1 MSPDSVDILYNAAKD
16 HCINL
21 DLETTL
27 PTPQTLESLSS
38 ELPMHLLKEFYEKTG
53 KSVDPSLRE
62 MAQELVDFGEPIAFK
77 GPPRVSPEEMRKLL
91 DLGHMEKPK
100 RKDPYL
106 GNLIKKNKEDGK
118 PDRAGF
124 PWTELEDKRLTQ
136 EHKNR
141 CDVSFIA
148 HKHKR
153 TEGSIYSRLEKLHL
167 EDNPHRPAWTR
178 PNNRGRI

>member
-1 MSPDSVDILYNAAKD
+1 MSPDSVDILFNVAKD

-27 PTPQTLESLSS
+27 PTPRTWERLRS
-38 ELPMHLLKEFYEKTG
+38 ELPLHLLKEFYNETG
-53 KSVDPSLRE
+53 KSVDPRLLE
-62 MAQELVDFGEPIAFK
+62 MAEEGIDFK
-77 GPPRVSPEEMRKLL
+77 GPARVSPEEIRKML
-91 DLGHMEKPK
+91 DLGHTEKPK
-100 RKDPYL
+100 RRDPYL

-118 PDRAGF
+118 PERAGF
-124 PWTELEDKRLTQ
+124 PWSKTEDERLTR

-153 TEGSIYSRLEKLHL
+153 TEGSIYSRLEKLQL

-178 PNNRGRI
+178 PNNV